1 MELGVRGVRG
11 CPGGYLNS
19 VVICSTLPV
28 EVRVVYS
35 SRWGEGENSRRKV
48 EVQVGEGGRR
58 QVRSRL
64 PLHPGRGGRRRK
76 CTWDCR

>member
-1 MELGVRGVRG
+1 M
-11 CPGGYLNS
+11 YLNS
-19 VVICSTLPV
+19 VVICRMLWV

-48 EVQVGEGGRR
+48 EVQVGEEGTR

-64 PLHPGRGGRRRK
+64 PFHPEQRREVERR
-76 CTWDCR
+76 CTCVCG